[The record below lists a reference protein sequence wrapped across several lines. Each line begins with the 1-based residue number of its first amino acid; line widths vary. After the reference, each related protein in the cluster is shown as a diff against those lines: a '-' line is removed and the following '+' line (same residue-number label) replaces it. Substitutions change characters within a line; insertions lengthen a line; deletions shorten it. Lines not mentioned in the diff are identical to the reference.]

1 LMAISKLN
9 GNIMSSVSMFF
20 WDSKCHEDHWLIFF
34 RGVGIPPSSR
44 CWSQIFNLLLASIF
58 GTFRRYL
65 EWTIDDVAGI
75 LVSNDGTRIP
85 MIQRILML
93 FNRDVTNI

>member
-1 LMAISKLN
+1 MVMINDWLVVSNMAFIFHN
-9 GNIMSSVSMFF
+9 T
-20 WDSKCHEDHWLIFF
+20 WDYPSHWLIFF

-93 FNRDVTNI
+93 FNRDATNI